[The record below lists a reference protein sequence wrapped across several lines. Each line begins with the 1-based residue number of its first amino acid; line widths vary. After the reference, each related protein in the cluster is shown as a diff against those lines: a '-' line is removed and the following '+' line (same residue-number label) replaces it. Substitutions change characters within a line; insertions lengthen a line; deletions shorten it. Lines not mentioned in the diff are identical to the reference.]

1 MKKVQKLLLL
11 VLSVIYSNFVLADS
25 WDGVSS
31 DVSWF
36 NENID
41 VYKIRNAAQLKGLS
55 DLVKGGNSF
64 EDKTIYLMNDV
75 DLGIGHVW
83 KPIGANDET
92 EVSFMGT
99 FDGQNHLVS
108 NVNPTTD
115 KENKTSD
122 WYLGLFGRVG
132 DMSVIRNLHVIT
144 KITITNELK
153 KSTFIQAGGI
163 VGRSDGVIE
172 HSEANVL
179 IETKGSYGCYV
190 YAGGICG
197 MGNILH
203 KVKSS
208 GNIDFTKSS
217 DLMHLSNYSY
227 IGGIA
232 GCAER
237 IDVAYVDCNLLL
249 YGQYCIGIGGI
260 AGRMQTMNGSNL
272 GKAIVSNTLF
282 KGNLVISK
290 ALTPPNIPFVG
301 GIVGH
306 VSCGKNFESVC
317 NIVSPKYI
325 NYEYSAG
332 WLLGPLFG
340 AIECNNCN
348 IINNYYSCLI
358 DNNYS
363 SYGQYVDEESL
374 KNKAL
379 LSNFDDK
386 IWSFEDGE
394 LPSLKDFVRK
404 CYVYVPLDYG
414 KIAYSVNEG
423 ESLNLKILVD
433 EDYSVDKVYYGE
445 EDITNS
451 LQGENLV
458 IDNIVSNDDLKFV
471 FIKNSEASISL
482 VDVNTPNLV
491 IEGNSIYFKGLSGN
505 VRVLIYNL
513 EGKLVDSFLNNMA
526 SSHMLASGTYIVK
539 AGKYIYKI
547 AI

>member
-1 MKKVQKLLLL
+1 MKKVRNLLLL
-11 VLSVIYSNFVLADS
+11 LLTVMYSNFVLADS

-41 VYKIRNAAQLKGLS
+41 VYKIRNAAQLKGFS

-64 EDKTIYLMNDV
+64 EGKTIYLMNDI

-99 FDGQNHLVS
+99 FDGQNHSVS

-132 DMSVIRNLHVIT
+132 DMSVIRNLHVFT
-144 KITITNELK
+144 KITITNESR
-153 KSTFIQAGGI
+153 KSTMIKAGGI
-163 VGRSDGVIE
+163 AGRSDGVIE

-179 IETKGSYGCYV
+179 IETEGSYGCYV

-197 MGNILH
+197 MGNILR
-203 KVKSS
+203 KVKST
-208 GNIDFTKSS
+208 GDIDFTKSS
-217 DLMHLSNYSY
+217 DLMHLANYSY

-237 IDVAYVDCNLLL
+237 IDVAYTDCNLLL
-249 YGQYCIGIGGI
+249 YGQYSIGIGGI
-260 AGRMQTMNGSNL
+260 AGRIQTMNDSNL
-272 GKAIVSNTLF
+272 VKGIVSNTLF
-282 KGNLVISK
+282 EGNLVVSK
-290 ALTPPNIPFVG
+290 VLTPPNVPFVG

-306 VSCGKNFESVC
+306 ISCDKEFESVC

-332 WLLGPLFG
+332 WLGPLFG
-340 AIECNNCN
+340 VIESCNRN
-348 IINNYYSCLI
+348 IVNNYYSCLVE
-358 DNNYS
+358 NNYS

-374 KNKAL
+374 KNKDL
-379 LSNFDDK
+379 LSDFDDK
-386 IWSFEDGE
+386 IWSFADGK
-394 LPSLKDFVRK
+394 LPSLKDLDRK
-404 CYVYVPLDYG
+404 YYVYVPLEYG

-423 ESLNLKILVD
+423 AALNLKILAD
-433 EDYSVDKVYYGE
+433 EGYSVNKVYYGD
-445 EDITNS
+445 EDITNY
-451 LQGENLV
+451 LQGEELV
-458 IDNIVSNDDLKFV
+458 IDNIISDGDLKFV
-471 FIKNSEASISL
+471 FIKDSETSIYL
-482 VDVNTPNLV
+482 ADANKPNLV
-491 IEGNSIYFKGLSGN
+491 IEGKSIYFKGLSGN
-505 VRVLIYNL
+505 ERVLIYNL
-513 EGKLVDSFLNNMA
+513 EGKLVESYLNNMI
-526 SSHMLASGTYIVK
+526 SGHILVSGTYIVK
-539 AGKYIYKI
+539 VGKYIYKI